1 MAKTGF
7 IAQNVNVV
15 DAIAEGPIYGLVGG
29 LSGVYLDDVPV
40 EEARFSATTGSTEN
54 NAPVTATITFN
65 GTHIGTMSDN
75 VDISGIDP
83 GKYFKYNFV

>member
-15 DAIAEGPIYGLVGG
+15 DVISEGPIHGLVGG

-40 EEARFSATTGSTEN
+40 EEARFSATTGSQED
-54 NAPVTATITFN
+54 NAPVTATITFDGSYT
-65 GTHIGTMSDN
+65 GTVSEN
-75 VDISGIDP
+75 VDLSGAEVGNI
-83 GKYFKYNFV
+83 